1 MGRLIILGTGN
12 ASIKNCYNTCFA
24 LEYNNEYLFVD
35 AGGEGKW
42 YFKTIWHVLDVIW
55 IFRMIAAMIKNGEY
69 DDDLNIYCHDELVS
83 MIETIIRLTVR
94 QSKR

>member
-1 MGRLIILGTGN
+1 
-12 ASIKNCYNTCFA
+12 
-24 LEYNNEYLFVD
+24 
-35 AGGEGKW
+35 
-42 YFKTIWHVLDVIW
+42 
-55 IFRMIAAMIKNGEY
+55 MIAAMIKNGEY